1 MKVSFNFI
9 NPRTNQIFEMTK
21 EDCQATVIVV
31 GAGPVGLFVALLLGQ
46 AKISVQVV
54 EKLDDI
60 STAPR
65 AVGYTEP
72 VQFAFDDAGIYER
85 VKEEGFLM
93 SGMCWRKRPVDDG
106 RGGKRLEDELVSLAL
121 PPIRDG
127 KTPPGSQILTLPQSK
142 LCRILLDE
150 ALATGYVSVDWG
162 NSVIGISQNDDFI
175 TVTAENKNKESK
187 SYTGKYVVGCD
198 GGKSS
203 VRKLLGIRLVGH
215 TWPERVV
222 ATDVR
227 LTNREVPHFPIE
239 FIVDQEHWAL
249 VTPLE
254 LPVPETSALWRYTIG
269 TSVDQDLS
277 DEEMLKPSRLAREY
291 EILMAGPKPLEYK
304 VERKSCYTMHQRLA
318 TTMRRGRCM
327 LAGDAAHLNTVSTL
341 RDPFHAA
348 FTDIISAGWRLGP

>member
-1 MKVSFNFI
+1 
-9 NPRTNQIFEMTK
+9 MTK
-21 EDCQATVIVV
+21 DRETTVIVV

-46 AKISVQVV
+46 AKISVLVV

-60 STAPR
+60 SPAPR
-65 AVGYTEP
+65 AIGYTEP
-72 VQFAFDDAGIYER
+72 VQVAFNDAGIYER

-106 RGGKRLEDELVSLAL
+106 KGGKRLGDELVSLAL

-150 ALATGYVSVDWG
+150 ALGTGYVSVDWG
-162 NSVIGISQNDDFI
+162 TSVIGLSQNEDSI
-175 TVTAENKNKESK
+175 TVTAETKSTESK
-187 SYTGKYVVGCD
+187 SYTGKYVVACD

-203 VRKLLGIRLVGH
+203 VRKLLGVRLVGH
-215 TWPERVV
+215 TWPERLV

-227 LTNREVPHFPIE
+227 LVNHEVPPFPVE
-239 FIVDQEHWAL
+239 FIVDPEHWAL
-249 VTPLE
+249 VSPLE
-254 LPVPETSALWRYTIG
+254 PPVPGTSTMWRYTIG

-277 DEEMLKPSRLAREY
+277 DEELLEPSRLAREF
-291 EILMAGPKPLEYK
+291 EILMAGPRPLEYT

-318 TTMRRGRCM
+318 TTMRRGRCI
-327 LAGDAAHLNTVSTL
+327 LAGDAAHLNTVSN
-341 RDPFHAA
+341 FHE
-348 FTDIISAGWRLGP
+348 IISLTTP

>member
-1 MKVSFNFI
+1 LK
-9 NPRTNQIFEMTK
+9 MT
-21 EDCQATVIVV
+21 EEGCQATVIVI

-54 EKLDDI
+54 EKLEDI
-60 STAPR
+60 SPAPR

-72 VQFAFDDAGIYER
+72 VQFAFNDAGIYDR

-93 SGMCWRKRPVDDG
+93 PGMCWRKRPVDDG
-106 RGGKRLEDELVSLAL
+106 KGGKRLGDELVSLAL

-162 NSVIGISQNDDFI
+162 NSVIGLSQNDDSI
-175 TVTAENKNKESK
+175 TVTAKTKNNKSK
-187 SYTGKYVVGCD
+187 SYTGRYVVGCD

-203 VRKLLGIRLVGH
+203 VRKLLGVRLVGH
-215 TWPERVV
+215 TWPDRVV

-227 LTNREVPHFPIE
+227 LTNREVPHLPIV
-239 FIVDQEHWAL
+239 FIVVPEHWAL

-254 LPVPETSALWRYTIG
+254 PPVPETSTIWRYTIG

-277 DEEMLKPSRLAREY
+277 DVEMLEPSRLAREF
-291 EILMAGPKPLEYK
+291 EILMAGPRPLEYT

-318 TTMRRGRCM
+318 TTMRRGRCL
-327 LAGDAAHLNTVSTL
+327 LAGDAAHLNTVSNFNETL
-341 RDPFHAA
+341 SIA
-348 FTDIISAGWRLGP
+348 TLTKYNISASRRFGP